1 MQTDADQFDHLQA
14 EAQRIDAEAQAQN
27 QPQQPEAQ
35 PSINDAFKPV
45 IAGGLA
51 SVVMFADKLLPFTSK
66 IFDAA
71 AIDAIA
77 DSVIKVADVEQVDL
91 KNLIGDPNSR
101 IGAWVQL
108 GFAVGL
114 PSFTL
119 YMAAVEYNKAKP
131 AAEKEVKG
139 VVVPADAGA
148 SHDDLKQ
155 GFHA

>member
-1 MQTDADQFDHLQA
+1 MPENLDQFDNLEA
-14 EAQRIDAEAQAQN
+14 EAQRIDAETNAQN
-27 QPQQPEAQ
+27 QQQPE
-35 PSINDAFKPV
+35 PPTSINAAFAPV
-45 IAGGLA
+45 IASGIA

-66 IFDAA
+66 IFDQS
-71 AIDAIA
+71 AIEAIA
-77 DSVIKVADVEQVDL
+77 ASVVKVADVEQVDL
-91 KNLIGDPNSR
+91 KNLIGDPDSR

-119 YMAAVEYNKAKP
+119 YMAAVEYNKSKP

-139 VVVPADAGA
+139 EVVPADAGA
-148 SHDDLKQ
+148 SHEDLKQ